1 MEDQDS
7 QLERM
12 EIILMRH
19 GEPHYRDAPKV
30 SCREMAEWIDSYD
43 LSSVSSDRPPEMAQ
57 IQAYRALAF
66 LSSPLPRA
74 LSSLKTLGCEPGVID
89 NVFREAE
96 LPVFRIP
103 GLRLSPF
110 YWAALFRILWLCGL
124 SGEAECVN
132 SVKKRAVKAA
142 EILVTAAKGSDGPVL
157 LMGHGI
163 INRFIAKE
171 LIASGWKEQTRPG
184 KGYWGAGIYSVV

>member
-1 MEDQDS
+1 MEDRDS
-7 QLERM
+7 RLERM

-19 GEPHYRDAPKV
+19 GEPHYRGAPKV
-30 SCREMAEWIDSYD
+30 SCREMAEWIDSYN
-43 LSSVSSDRPPEMAQ
+43 LSSTGSDRPPEMAQ

-74 LSSLKTLGCEPGVID
+74 QSSLKTLGCEPSVID
-89 NVFREAE
+89 DVFREAE

-110 YWAALFRILWLCGL
+110 SWAALFRILWLCGL
-124 SGEAECVN
+124 PGEAESVN
-132 SVKKRAVKAA
+132 VAKKRAVKAA
-142 EILVTAAKGSDGPVL
+142 EILVTVARHADGPVL

-163 INRFIAKE
+163 MNRFIAKA
-171 LIASGWKEQTRPG
+171 LMASGWKEESRPG
-184 KGYWGAGIYSVV
+184 KGYWGAGVYSL

>member
-1 MEDQDS
+1 
-7 QLERM
+7 
-12 EIILMRH
+12 MRH
-19 GEPHYRDAPKV
+19 GEPHYRGAPKV
-30 SCREMAEWIDSYD
+30 SCREMAEWIDSYN
-43 LSSVSSDRPPEMAQ
+43 LSSTGSDRPPEMAQ

-74 LSSLKTLGCEPGVID
+74 LSSLKTLGCEPGLID
-89 NVFREAE
+89 EVFREAE

-132 SVKKRAVKAA
+132 SAKKRAARAA

-184 KGYWGAGIYSVV
+184 KGYWGAGVYSVV

>member
-1 MEDQDS
+1 
-7 QLERM
+7 
-12 EIILMRH
+12 MRH
-19 GEPHYRDAPKV
+19 GEPHYRGAPKV
-30 SCREMAEWIDSYD
+30 SCREMAEWIDSYN
-43 LSSVSSDRPPEMAQ
+43 LSSAGSDRPPEMAQ

-74 LSSLKTLGCEPGVID
+74 LSSLKTLECEPGLVD
-89 NVFREAE
+89 EVFREAE

-110 YWAALFRILWLCGL
+110 YWASLFRVLWLCGL
-124 SGEAECVN
+124 SGEAECV
-132 SVKKRAVKAA
+132 SVAKKRAAKAA
-142 EILVTAAKGSDGPVL
+142 EILVTAAKASDGPIL

-171 LIASGWKEQTRPG
+171 LIASGWKEQTRQG
-184 KGYWGAGIYSVV
+184 KGYWGAGVYSLM